1 MEQEKNKSSIAGIII
16 SLVVGLIIGGATI
29 YFLANKEIIT
39 INTVSSSKVDSN
51 ASNNSETTNTNQD
64 ESKKEIVTYPTSY
77 TISNCLNCKSDFVNV
92 EVSTEHFGDDSYMS
106 IKESLDGKSF
116 VLTMNYDKSNYNKTG
131 TKDFNISIN
140 PNEVS
145 KYTIGSTYQAS
156 ENGIV
161 LFVMKDGSIKYIL
174 EESVSNDNPTVV
186 TPENISDVTR
196 IITVGYLTNSI
207 GSYTSTSVQRSDGNF
222 YSLREVTQK

>member
-1 MEQEKNKSSIAGIII
+1 
-16 SLVVGLIIGGATI
+16 
-29 YFLANKEIIT
+29 
-39 INTVSSSKVDSN
+39 
-51 ASNNSETTNTNQD
+51 
-64 ESKKEIVTYPTSY
+64 
-77 TISNCLNCKSDFVNV
+77 
-92 EVSTEHFGDDSYMS
+92 MS

-161 LFVMKDGSIKYIL
+161 LFVMKDGSFKYFL
-174 EESVSNDNPTVV
+174 E
-186 TPENISDVTR
+186 
-196 IITVGYLTNSI
+196 
-207 GSYTSTSVQRSDGNF
+207 
-222 YSLREVTQK
+222 

>member
-64 ESKKEIVTYPTSY
+64 ESKKENVTYPTSY

-196 IITVGYLTNSI
+196 IITVGYLTNST